1 MPVWLWAPLMVSLV
15 GWGGLVALARRL
27 NEEPGNAPRDRVGLA
42 VLAGCL
48 LVCAAGLYDDYRP
61 ATRGLR
67 HQIGRLRHGEVT
79 PGIVKGAIVILG
91 SGLVAW
97 MLDLSG
103 LRMVVAVPVLAGCAN
118 LWNLLDVAPGRAL
131 KWFVPV
137 GAALWAVLAGSSLR
151 PLIAGVVVTAVP
163 LLALDLLELGML
175 GDAGANVLGF
185 LVGAGCVV
193 TLPTPWL
200 ALVLAGILILHLA
213 AETVTLSRLIDAAPP
228 LRWFDRLGRRA
239 ASAPSAH

>member
-1 MPVWLWAPLMVSLV
+1 
-15 GWGGLVALARRL
+15 
-27 NEEPGNAPRDRVGLA
+27 LA

-48 LVCAAGLYDDYRP
+48 LVLVGGLYDDYRP

-67 HQIGRLRHGEVT
+67 HQIGRLRRGEVT
-79 PGIVKGAIVILG
+79 PGIVKAGIIVLA
-91 SGLVAW
+91 SALVAW

-103 LRMVVAVPVLAGCAN
+103 LRLALAIPVLAGCAN

-131 KWFVPV
+131 KWFLPA
-137 GAALWAVLAGSSLR
+137 GAALWAVLGGSSLWG
-151 PLIAGVVVTAVP
+151 LMAGVVVTAVP

-193 TLPTPWL
+193 VLPTPWL
-200 ALVLAGILILHLA
+200 AAVLAGILVLHLL
-213 AETVTLSRLIDAAPP
+213 AETVTLSRLIDATPP
-228 LRWFDRLGRRA
+228 LRWFDRLGRRT
-239 ASAPSAH
+239 ASSSAR